1 MSFFYKYNKTL
12 KKLITITTTKITE
25 TILTT
30 FSFIF
35 IHLITN
41 YKINVIKSKFVF
53 FIDQVIEN
61 KIVKRRAYE
70 KNKRK

>member
-12 KKLITITTTKITE
+12 KKLITITTTKIIE

-41 YKINVIKSKFVF
+41 YKINVIKSKFIF

>member
-12 KKLITITTTKITE
+12 KKLIIITTTKIIE

>member
-12 KKLITITTTKITE
+12 KKLITITTTKIIE
-25 TILTT
+25 TILTS
-30 FSFIF
+30 FSFI
-35 IHLITN
+35 IINLITN

-61 KIVKRRAYE
+61 KIVKRTFYE

>member
-12 KKLITITTTKITE
+12 KKLITITTTKIIE